1 VTVFLKLGGSLITDK
16 DVAESARLDVLR
28 RLSNEIASAVK
39 QDPGLRLVLGHGSG
53 SFGHIVAAQHGTL
66 AGASTQADW
75 RGFAAVWASAS
86 RLTRIVVD
94 SLIEAGLPTIALPP
108 SASAVCQ
115 DGQLLSMATEPVER
129 ALSAGLV
136 PLVRGDVAFDRARGS
151 TIVST
156 EKVMA
161 YLAPHFKPSLV
172 LMAGVEPGVFSDFPE
187 NQHLMDALTPAML
200 DRVHIGG
207 ARSTDVT
214 GGMADK
220 VAQAF
225 ALAQTVPGVQVRIFS
240 GMQPGAVERA
250 LSGEPVGTQIR
261 LT

>member
-1 VTVFLKLGGSLITDK
+1 MTVFLKLGGSLITDK
-16 DVAESARLDVLR
+16 DVAGSARLDVLR
-28 RLSNEIASAVK
+28 RLSDEIATALK
-39 QDPGLRLVLGHGSG
+39 QDSGLRLVLGHGSG
-53 SFGHIVAAQHGTL
+53 SFGHIVAAQHGTH
-66 AGASTQADW
+66 AGASTPAEW

-86 RLTRIVVD
+86 RLTRIVID
-94 SLIEAGLPTIALPP
+94 TLIEAGLPAIALPP

-115 DGQLLSMATEPVER
+115 DGQLLSMAIEPVER

-136 PLVRGDVAFDRARGS
+136 PLIRGDVAFDRVRGS

-161 YLAPHFKPSLV
+161 YLAPHFNPSLV
-172 LMAGVEPGVFSDFPE
+172 LMAGVERGVYSDFPE
-187 NQHLMDALTPAML
+187 NQHLIDALTPDML
-200 DRVHIGG
+200 DRVNVGG

-225 ALAQTVPGVQVRIFS
+225 ALARTVPGVQVRIFS
-240 GMQPGAVERA
+240 GMQPGALLRA
-250 LSGEPVGTQIR
+250 LTGEPVGTHIR
-261 LT
+261 LS